1 MKCSIHNSIFLFI
14 LLLALLNKY
23 SISQNIA
30 IDKEDT
36 SVAKNKVNLQ
46 VVKIEEI
53 PNLIKPPQSGFTILN
68 LWATWCPPCVKEIP
82 HFIQF
87 YQKHKKDN
95 IKLILLS
102 IEGKDS
108 EEDTLK
114 PFLQKNPIPF
124 RVYLLE
130 KGTPEELEKVLKT
143 TISGALP
150 VTIIYGNDGKVIKK
164 FEGPI
169 TSKDLEKA
177 TNIPTSH

>member
-1 MKCSIHNSIFLFI
+1 MKCSIHNSIFLLI
-14 LLLALLNKY
+14 LIIALLNKY

-30 IDKEDT
+30 IDIEDPLVT
-36 SVAKNKVNLQ
+36 QDKVNLQ

-53 PNLIKPPQSGFTILN
+53 SNLIKPPQSGFTVLN

-82 HFIQF
+82 HFVEF
-87 YQKHKKDN
+87 YQKHKKEN

-108 EEDTLK
+108 EENALK
-114 PFLQKNPIPF
+114 PFLKKNPIPF
-124 RVYLLE
+124 KVYLLE

-143 TISGALP
+143 AISGALP

-177 TNIPTSH
+177 TDISTSH